1 MKYSYVARQPIL
13 DTSKKTIGYE
23 LLFRDGPKN
32 TFPEVEPE
40 LATSRLLSDHFL
52 STHYNTLGDK
62 LGFVNFPYASLINLV
77 PTLFPKD
84 SLVVEI
90 LEDCEPTDELL
101 QAIKTIYDAGY
112 TIALDDFVPSKSWKR
127 FLPYV
132 SIIKFDIRLVSIA
145 KASMFM
151 NSLKGLD
158 IKFLAEKVETYDE
171 YQEANQAGF
180 TYFQGYF
187 FSKPEMIQTRKLNP
201 AFLTIVQLLKEIA
214 KDPIDFVEVE
224 RLITLD
230 VTLSYKLLAYVNSA
244 SESATTIRS
253 FRQALIFLGEQK
265 LRKFVSLVAIASAKE
280 DKPDSLY
287 GLAVLRA
294 RQCELLVTKMNV
306 KIEPGQAF
314 LTGMFSLLDSLFD
327 QPLKQVLD
335 SVPIDEEIKE
345 ALIQRKGVLGAV
357 LAMIIAYEQA
367 RWDEATR
374 ICKLLKLGEE
384 QLGQTYNEATSW
396 SQELLSPA
404 LK

>member
-13 DTSKKTIGYE
+13 DTDKKTIGYE

-77 PTLFPKD
+77 PTLFPKE
-84 SLVVEI
+84 SLVVEV

-101 QAIKTIYDAGY
+101 EAIKAIYDAGY
-112 TIALDDFVPSKSWKR
+112 TIALDDFVPSKAWKR

-132 SIIKFDIRLVSIA
+132 SIIKFDIRLISIA

-171 YQEANQAGF
+171 YQEANRAGF

-187 FSKPEMIQTRKLNP
+187 FSKPEMIQTRALNP

-214 KDPIDFVEVE
+214 HDPIDFSEVE

-244 SESATTIRS
+244 GRSATTIRS

-294 RQCELLVTKMNV
+294 RECELLVEKMNV
-306 KIEPGQAF
+306 KVEPGQAF
-314 LTGMFSLLDSLFD
+314 FVSMFSLLDSLFD
-327 QPLKQVLD
+327 QPLQQVLD
-335 SVPIDEEIKE
+335 SVPIDEQIKQ
-345 ALIQRKGVLGAV
+345 ALIQRKGVLGAI
-357 LAMIIAYEQA
+357 LAMVIAYEQA

-374 ICKLLKLGEE
+374 IRKVLKLSEAE
-384 QLGQTYNEATSW
+384 LGQAYDEATTW
-396 SQELLSPA
+396 AQELLSPS

>member
-1 MKYSYVARQPIL
+1 M
-13 DTSKKTIGYE
+13 
-23 LLFRDGPKN
+23 LFRDGPKN

-77 PTLFPKD
+77 PTLFPKE
-84 SLVVEI
+84 SLVVEV

-101 QAIKTIYDAGY
+101 EAIKAIYDAGY
-112 TIALDDFVPSKSWKR
+112 TIALDDFVPSKAWKR

-132 SIIKFDIRLVSIA
+132 SIIKFDIRLTPIA
-145 KASMFM
+145 KAAMFM

-158 IKFLAEKVETYDE
+158 IKFLAEKVETYEE
-171 YQEANQAGF
+171 YQEAKKAGF

-187 FSKPEMIQTRKLNP
+187 FSKPEMIQTRALNP
-201 AFLTIVQLLKEIA
+201 AFLTTVQLLKEIA
-214 KDPIDFVEVE
+214 HDPIDFGEVE

-230 VTLSYKLLAYVNSA
+230 VTMSYKLLTYVNSA
-244 SESATTIRS
+244 GGSPTTIRS
-253 FRQALIFLGEQK
+253 FRQALIYLGEQK

-287 GLAVLRA
+287 GLAVIRA
-294 RQCELLVTKMNV
+294 RQCELLVEKMNV
-306 KIEPGQAF
+306 KVEPGQAF

-335 SVPIDEEIKE
+335 SVPIDIEIKQ

-357 LAMIIAYEQA
+357 LAMVVAYEQA

-374 ICKLLKLGEE
+374 IRQLLKLSEA
-384 QLGQTYNEATSW
+384 QLGQAYDEATTW
-396 SQELLSPA
+396 AQELLSPA

>member
-1 MKYSYVARQPIL
+1 M
-13 DTSKKTIGYE
+13 
-23 LLFRDGPKN
+23 LFRDGPKN

-77 PTLFPKD
+77 PTLFPKE
-84 SLVVEI
+84 SLVVEV

-101 QAIKTIYDAGY
+101 EAIKAIFDAGY
-112 TIALDDFVPSKSWKR
+112 TIALDDFVPSKAWKR
-127 FLPYV
+127 FLPYI
-132 SIIKFDIRLVSIA
+132 SIIKFDIRLTPIV
-145 KASMFM
+145 KAAMFM

-158 IKFLAEKVETYDE
+158 IKFLAEKVETYEE
-171 YQEANQAGF
+171 YQEAKKAGF

-187 FSKPEMIQTRKLNP
+187 FSKPEMIQTRALNP
-201 AFLTIVQLLKEIA
+201 AFLTTVQLLKEIA
-214 KDPIDFVEVE
+214 HDPIDFGEVE

-230 VTLSYKLLAYVNSA
+230 VTMSYKLLTYVNSA
-244 SESATTIRS
+244 GGSPTTIRS
-253 FRQALIFLGEQK
+253 FRQALIYLGEQK

-287 GLAVLRA
+287 GLAVIRA
-294 RQCELLVTKMNV
+294 RQCELLVEKMNV
-306 KIEPGQAF
+306 KVEPGQAF

-335 SVPIDEEIKE
+335 SVPIDVEIKQ

-357 LAMIIAYEQA
+357 LAMVVAYEQA

-374 ICKLLKLGEE
+374 IRQLLKLSEA
-384 QLGQTYNEATSW
+384 QLGQAYDEATTW
-396 SQELLSPA
+396 AQELLSPA